1 MVAADDVQDL
11 ASGCCMAALGVGKLL
26 EQGEEE
32 LVLSCLEEVIINYQ
46 IF

>member
-1 MVAADDVQDL
+1 MVAADDVQDR
-11 ASGCCMAALGVGKLL
+11 ASGCCMAALEVGKLL

-32 LVLSCLEEVIINYQ
+32 LVLGCLEEVIINYQ